1 MQRVD
6 DGHAVELPVLGSRI
20 KAHVDGEHLLVD
32 ALDQPDRVVRKRL
45 AVVFEH
51 KARIEQIGRTRA
63 LYFTGIEHLERALT
77 RSGAFHVVVM
87 PLISYSANWMP
98 SM

>member
-6 DGHAVELPVLGSRI
+6 DGHAVELPVLRSRI
-20 KAHVDGEHLLVD
+20 EAHVDGEHLLVD
-32 ALDQPDRVVRKRL
+32 ALNQPDRVVRKRL

-51 KARIEQIGRTRA
+51 KARIEQIGRTSA

-77 RSGAFHVVVM
+77 RSGAFM
-87 PLISYSANWMP
+87 SS
-98 SM
+98 